1 MAVVRGYPALI
12 RFSVLLRQPA
22 VVLELM
28 AMEEAAAR
36 AAAQFQAQLEVE
48 HQGKATMEA
57 QVTTAARAMLLAA
70 EVVEQA
76 QLE

>member
-1 MAVVRGYPALI
+1 
-12 RFSVLLRQPA
+12 

-36 AAAQFQAQLEVE
+36 AAAQSRAQLEVE
-48 HQGKATMEA
+48 QQGKDTMEA

-70 EVVEQA
+70 EAVALA